1 MKPSFNLTVL
11 FFLFILF
18 QSCNTLYYSKIV
30 NIEILEPGSIYLSPE
45 QKKIAVRYNNF
56 NIGFNP
62 AFADYYDGKN
72 MVTDSSELD
81 NEAAKVYFDLF
92 MESIQKHQFF
102 DEVVE
107 LEPNDFSN
115 TVVVDTVSNYIK
127 TKQDSTFKVEDSRNT
142 KLERLAGII
151 DRFPPEVKIKNKT
164 RYLHPELG
172 LYSEREI
179 KTIADT
185 TDTDLFFS
193 LDFFATTDMIPYM
206 QATAIGTELVKVMSY
221 WNVYDLET
229 KTVLYSRFKID
240 TVRWTAEAYN
250 LKSLK
255 KLLPPRR
262 DAILNAADI
271 AGSKFADFLV
281 PHWTEVQR
289 MYYTSK
295 HAELLKTNNLV
306 KENRWLEAAEIWK
319 ANVDNR
325 NKNIAAKCKFNMAL
339 VCEIEGDFEAALDW
353 VVRSFHT
360 LGQNNM
366 VHFANCQ
373 QYIKII
379 SQRIL
384 DVKKM
389 EVQFHDNKIK
399 ANLI

>member
-1 MKPSFNLTVL
+1 MKPSINLTIL
-11 FFLFILF
+11 FVLFILL
-18 QSCNTLYYSKIV
+18 QGCNTLYYTKTV

-45 QKKIAVRYNNF
+45 HKKISVRYNNF

-72 MVTDSSELD
+72 LATDSSELD
-81 NEAAKVYFDLF
+81 NEASKIYFDLF

-102 DEVVE
+102 DEIIE
-107 LEPNDFSN
+107 LEPNDYWN

-127 TKQDSTFKVEDSRNT
+127 LKQDSTFKVKDSSNT
-142 KLERLAGII
+142 NLERLAEII
-151 DRFPPEVKIKNKT
+151 DKFPPEAKSKNKT
-164 RYLHPELG
+164 RFLHPKLG

-193 LDFFATTDMIPYM
+193 FDFFATTDMMPYV
-206 QATAIGTELVKVMSY
+206 QETTLGTELVRVMSY
-221 WNVYDLET
+221 WNVYDLKT
-229 KTVLYSRFKID
+229 KLILYSRFKID
-240 TVRWTAEAYN
+240 TVRWSAEAYN

-255 KLLPPRR
+255 QQLPPRR

-289 MYYTSK
+289 MYYTSR
-295 HAELLKTNNLV
+295 HTELIKTNNLV
-306 KENRWLEAAEIWK
+306 EENRWLEAAKIWK

-353 VVRSFHT
+353 VVQSFHT
-360 LGQNNM
+360 LGQKNM

-384 DVKKM
+384 DVKKI
-389 EVQFHDNKIK
+389 EVQFHDNKI
-399 ANLI
+399 